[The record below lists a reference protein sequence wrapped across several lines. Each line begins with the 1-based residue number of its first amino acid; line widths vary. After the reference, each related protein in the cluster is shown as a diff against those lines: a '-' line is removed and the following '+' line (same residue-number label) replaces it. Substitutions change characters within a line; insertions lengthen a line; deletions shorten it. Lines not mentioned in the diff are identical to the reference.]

1 MPYNT
6 RRKSVSLSALG
17 IQVPSTSRA
26 HRPSVP
32 KSSVATE
39 TQQPP
44 TKKVKRSH
52 ASNTSSPV
60 SPLRQRSSTASS
72 STKTVSFA
80 ERPKSSGRAA
90 YEHTPPPSPGAADD
104 SRIDTDNVS
113 DDIVVGVIQQLEK
126 TGNRPH
132 LMKELAA
139 ILSTT
144 NDAVLNS
151 ANPSAL
157 LSSRLSAY
165 LRRSCWTKT
174 SPCPLE
180 KELVPVHPRK
190 VYYFLTTK
198 PRQEFPTDSSDIL
211 DSPLI
216 IALHSGG
223 KGGKRIVSPSLSN
236 ASVDEDMESAEDRRR
251 ATLSPSPEIDLSA
264 HELDDALLAG
274 EDDYTTPPTPAG
286 TFSGRSSLARD
297 GSNAS
302 EEISLAH
309 NHRAASPPLEG
320 DEKEFTQ
327 TASNMRMRGMSLDDQ
342 SIRPSM
348 EIANPDRET
357 EHEIQVDETEE
368 EKARRNREVA
378 ADLFGGQHDATQDI
392 SSAML
397 SSPMIRPI
405 HEHVAL
411 PEVKMEETPSAEMKE
426 SNSILGDSGFGVG
439 WDTREPENIGLDELD
454 DLFGAF

>member
-1 MPYNT
+1 
-6 RRKSVSLSALG
+6 
-17 IQVPSTSRA
+17 
-26 HRPSVP
+26 
-32 KSSVATE
+32 
-39 TQQPP
+39 
-44 TKKVKRSH
+44 
-52 ASNTSSPV
+52 
-60 SPLRQRSSTASS
+60 
-72 STKTVSFA
+72 
-80 ERPKSSGRAA
+80 
-90 YEHTPPPSPGAADD
+90 
-104 SRIDTDNVS
+104 
-113 DDIVVGVIQQLEK
+113 
-126 TGNRPH
+126 
-132 LMKELAA
+132 
-139 ILSTT
+139 
-144 NDAVLNS
+144 
-151 ANPSAL
+151 
-157 LSSRLSAY
+157 
-165 LRRSCWTKT
+165 
-174 SPCPLE
+174 
-180 KELVPVHPRK
+180 
-190 VYYFLTTK
+190 
-198 PRQEFPTDSSDIL
+198 
-211 DSPLI
+211 
-216 IALHSGG
+216 
-223 KGGKRIVSPSLSN
+223 
-236 ASVDEDMESAEDRRR
+236 MESAEDRRR